1 MNRRT
6 PDWAVRRTARAA
18 HLRASE
24 GYTPGVFHG
33 NLVFFRSSEEPWRDY
48 RSFWSRAVKGE
59 ITCIDIPGRGI
70 TTLREPNVQ
79 VLAEKLRACLDEVR
93 LQPLPPAV

>member
-1 MNRRT
+1 
-6 PDWAVRRTARAA
+6 VRRSTRAA

-33 NLVFFRSSEEPWRDY
+33 GLVFFRSSEEPWRDY
-48 RSFWSRAVKGE
+48 RSFWGRAVEGE

-70 TTLREPNVQ
+70 STLREPNVQ
-79 VLAEKLRACLDEVR
+79 TLAEKLRACLDEAPSPTAQAR
-93 LQPLPPAV
+93 TNSA